1 MSTPNDGGAAFPVPP
16 DRIDRFPDGDVRW
29 TCAHPGMTL
38 RDYFAAAAMQGV
50 SANSQY
56 DWTVQHTAQFAY
68 AQADAMLAERAKTRE
83 VQP

>member
-38 RDYFAAAAMQGV
+38 RDYFAAAALSGLL
-50 SANSQY
+50 ANSS
-56 DWTVQHTAQFAY
+56 WELGWRETSQHAY
-68 AQADAMLAERAKTRE
+68 ECADEMLAERTKTKE
-83 VQP
+83 PQS